1 MKGVSDRR
9 RAAAPSRQRLREL
22 PDQDT
27 KKISASQLAEV
38 LARVDGEPGREP
50 SGPRRTI
57 SGPQPIVRPPPEPPE
72 LDDVSRVSSAGGPA
86 ATLVPS
92 AGGPAAT
99 LVSGTA
105 GAIDVPEGQIAVVER
120 PVPQGHVV
128 NATSPLAPRGTD
140 EADVARAPL
149 AKHASWAED
158 GETKTD
164 VREAAA
170 EAGHRPPPGQSATS
184 PRRSGRLL
192 GIAIVV
198 VSAILAAL
206 AAAHSSR

>member
-72 LDDVSRVSSAGGPA
+72 LDDVSRVS
-86 ATLVPS
+86 S